1 MRPSLF
7 NTGIPL
13 TEFHWIAEDT
23 ALIDLS
29 HRQHAGERLFIDT
42 EFMRERTYWPRLALL
57 QINDGRGCHLID
69 PTTTSPRLMHDLLA
83 LRPLVMHACSE
94 DLEAL
99 RVGCDLKPAA
109 VIDTQ
114 IGAALCGHD
123 LQSSYQKLVETLL
136 GVSLPKTATRTDWLQ
151 RPLSAEQLEYAA
163 HDVEYLPGIYQI
175 LYDRLE
181 ALGRLEW
188 WREECD
194 RLVADC
200 QRSTDPDDLWRQVK
214 GAASLDGGGRRRLRQ
229 LAIWRDASARERDIP
244 RSFVLKDAEMLT
256 LASRGATHR
265 GQLADVGMHPS
276 ALRRFG
282 DALMEVLGQA
292 ERGDI
297 PEPLPGMPEPL
308 VRERIKRLRDHF
320 NTLAVTHQLAPEVLA
335 RRRWIE
341 SLARDPERLPEPFT
355 GWRAGLIG
363 SSLGELM

>member
-1 MRPSLF
+1 MSK
-7 NTGIPL
+7 
-13 TEFHWIAEDT
+13 FHWIADDT
-23 ALIDLS
+23 ALTQLGS
-29 HRQHAGERLFIDT
+29 QQQAGERLFIDT
-42 EFMRERTYWPRLALL
+42 EFMRERTFWPRLALL
-57 QINDGRGCHLID
+57 QVNDGRGCHLID
-69 PTTTSPRLMHDLLA
+69 PTTTSAEPMHDLLA

-99 RVGCDLKPAA
+99 RIGCNVKPAE

-123 LQSSYQKLVETLL
+123 MQTSYQKLVETLL

-181 ALGRLEW
+181 AQGRLGW

-214 GAASLDGGGRRRLRQ
+214 GAASLDGEGRRRLRQ
-229 LAIWRDASARERDIP
+229 LAIWRDASARQRDIP
-244 RSFVLKDAEMLT
+244 RSFILKDAEMLM
-256 LASRGATHR
+256 LASRGASHR
-265 GQLADVGMHPS
+265 GQLAETGMHPS
-276 ALRRFG
+276 ALRRFA
-282 DALMEVLGQA
+282 DALLEVLARA
-292 ERGDI
+292 EQGEI
-297 PEPLPGMPEPL
+297 PEPLPGMPEPHI
-308 VRERIKRLRDHF
+308 RERIKRLRAYF
-320 NTLAVTHQLAPEVLA
+320 NKLAEAHQLAPEVLA
-335 RRRWIE
+335 RRRWVE
-341 SLARDPERLPEPFT
+341 ALARDPECLPEPFG